1 MTHDAEERIALAIKY
16 LEGGGAVVAAL
27 IKPSVMSADDPLLQI
42 DLTGEP
48 EVAAAVLTA
57 LKGG

>member
-1 MTHDAEERIALAIKY
+1 MTHDEQERVAQAIKY

-27 IKPSVMSADDPLLQI
+27 IKPAVMSADHPLLQI
-42 DLTGEP
+42 ELTGEP